1 MHIVKSTY
9 KVLINKVLPYESVED
24 WKDWALEMMEAGF
37 ETDHLILLAGL
48 SADVN
53 RFQLAEIIKNALKEL
68 SLDAMPEEEI
78 VYGYVYYLI
87 DQALSSKVSKKIV
100 LGILRELCRDR
111 DYDNKL
117 FNFYLLSFARQELG
131 EAGEQ
136 FYWDGANNDNIDT
149 IINAEFLDWKGKYES
164 IQVK

>member
-37 ETDHLILLAGL
+37 ETEHLILLAGL

-53 RFQLAEIIKNALKEL
+53 RFQLEEIIKHTLKEL
-68 SLDAMPEEEI
+68 TLDAMPEEEI

-87 DQALSSKVSKKIV
+87 DQALSLKMSTKVI
-100 LGILRELCRDR
+100 LGTLRELCRDR
-111 DYDNKL
+111 DYDKKL
-117 FNFYLLSFARQELG
+117 FDFYLLSFARQDLE

-136 FYWDGANNDNIDT
+136 FYWEGANADNIDT
-149 IINAEFLDWKGKYES
+149 IINAQFLEWKGKYES
-164 IQVK
+164 MQVK